1 MMRHKKRYILA
12 EIPSADSIEKFR
24 ELVYS
29 TVNKFEPTLGIR
41 SSLKVMDDVYLKRKG
56 GLLGV
61 IRVGNKYK
69 YQVIFTLSL
78 MERAFPFNLITL
90 SNSGSLKK
98 LKGRLREYGTI
109 AE

>member
-1 MMRHKKRYILA
+1 MIRYKKRYILA
-12 EIPSADSIEKFR
+12 KIPALDSVERLR

-29 TVNKFEPTLGIR
+29 TVNRFEPTLGIR
-41 SSLKVMDDVYLKRKG
+41 SNLKVIDDVYLRDDD

-61 IRVGNKYK
+61 IRVNNRYK

-78 MERAFPFNLITL
+78 MERVFPFNLITL

-98 LKGRLREYGTI
+98 LKGRLKEYGTI
-109 AE
+109 AK